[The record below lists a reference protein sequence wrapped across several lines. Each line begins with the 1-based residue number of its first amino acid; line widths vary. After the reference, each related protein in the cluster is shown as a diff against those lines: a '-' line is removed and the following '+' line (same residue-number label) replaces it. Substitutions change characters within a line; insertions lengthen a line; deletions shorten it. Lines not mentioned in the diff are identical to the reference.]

1 MKPGTVSYLAAGY
14 AGIMTVV
21 SIFLGITE
29 GSWAMGLIL
38 ALLWAV
44 IGTGCF
50 FFGRWRRARAA
61 HAASR

>member
-1 MKPGTVSYLAAGY
+1 MKPGTVSYVAAGY

-29 GSWAMGLIL
+29 GSWATGLIL

-61 HAASR
+61 HVASQ